1 MEWKERG
8 CKGGRGR
15 ERERREKDRR
25 VRVRKRVKEREKK
38 TAFEKKYLRIKF
50 QDSLCAIQKDE
61 VYQQSAKGILREEID
76 FFFLPP
82 GGEKKNNKG
91 EGE

>member
-1 MEWKERG
+1 M
-8 CKGGRGR
+8 
-15 ERERREKDRR
+15 
-25 VRVRKRVKEREKK
+25 KEREKK

-82 GGEKKNNKG
+82 GGEKKIIRG
-91 EGE
+91 RGSEGGKKESKTKQKQECVF